1 MLNTSHT
8 NMHLLDALND
18 NGVEYMVVGGL
29 AVRFYCPERT
39 VRDLDLL
46 VNPATDNARKA
57 IEALTYLARAGLV
70 SCDEVR
76 LSQRWSGYEKCL
88 RLRAIL
94 RADLFLAREGY
105 DFSTVYAYS
114 IEQRVNEIPVRI
126 IPICDLIKYKETDD
140 DPDLHEKNER
150 DLKLLRQELRRRFQT
165 SVG

>member
-57 IEALTYLARAGLV
+57 IEALTYLLV
-70 SCDEVR
+70 QEPGWCRVMKSALVND
-76 LSQRWSGYEKCL
+76 G
-88 RLRAIL
+88 
-94 RADLFLAREGY
+94 FLADTR
-105 DFSTVYAYS
+105 AM
-114 IEQRVNEIPVRI
+114 
-126 IPICDLIKYKETDD
+126 K
-140 DPDLHEKNER
+140 
-150 DLKLLRQELRRRFQT
+150 
-165 SVG
+165 SVCA